1 MPAALLWFKV
11 DGAPNY
17 VRGGGGGNI
26 SVALAF
32 KADRA
37 SVTGMPVAP
46 IQYYVDIPDQIYE
59 IDHLVRGK

>member
-1 MPAALLWFKV
+1 MIPAGLWYKV
-11 DGAPNY
+11 DASPGY

-26 SVALAF
+26 AVALAY

-46 IQYYVDIPDQIYE
+46 VEYYVDIPDQIYD